1 MSAKSPIVQEFLEG
15 YERSRNSFDVELIAS
30 QYPDAFMSAGPAG
43 ATVAQKPMVLASIPK
58 GQALFTAL
66 GHKWTKL
73 VASTETKLDDHYAMV
88 RARFVWRFEKPA
100 PADPV
105 DVEVD
110 TTFILFINDGVAKIV
125 FQQEHEDFF
134 HALRVRGLLPPPEP
148 SGS

>member
-1 MSAKSPIVQEFLEG
+1 MSAKSPVVQDFLEG

-30 QYPDAFMSAGPAG
+30 QYPDAFMFAGPAG
-43 ATVAQKPMVLASIPK
+43 AKVTQKPQMLAGIPK
-58 GQALFTAL
+58 GQALFSAI

-73 VASTETKLDDHYAMV
+73 VSSTETMLDDHYAMV
-88 RARFVWRFEKPA
+88 RARFVWRFEQPA

-110 TTFILFINDGVAKIV
+110 TTFILFIKDGAATIV

-134 HALRVRGLLPPPEP
+134 HALRGRGLIPATA
-148 SGS
+148 